1 MMLLNVVVKTVL
13 ILAVVLCM
21 AVPFLIECHRFSRDK
36 ERKISYKRL
45 RVVIY
50 TGIYIVA
57 VTVAMYFLKEVL
69 LWLEGTSFIQWIV
82 KKAAISDRASY
93 LGKLTVAV
101 IVNVAIGALYVF
113 LGGFV
118 RIGLKKKSLD
128 VPRDPEKGF
137 TRGQEFERKVILFF
151 HKESWFFVARILKH
165 LTILLAVMYAAI
177 FVTYWIPAVFDAK
190 WIPYEFIS
198 MLFGAGYVY
207 PTITLLGLMEAY
219 FFLAGIERLE
229 DECPPLAEADPD
241 ALHSPEVDLQ
251 EIDEA
256 MREQYKQYFVCDV
269 DVSVAVQQDISY
281 ANHSKVTKFIAQ
293 AVANDKRNPKVARE
307 IYLDCLDKLV
317 ESEKS
322 LLINGNFFSEF
333 SMYYLRYLSVVVS
346 RGDTVLFI
354 CNSDSQ
360 INSVYEYLA
369 QGMAELASIYCPKT
383 HGETVDYDDPIWRI
397 AKVSGEHGDVRDATS
412 DEGQILVTSL
422 SYVCSARFEERH
434 KEFASM
440 VDSVV
445 LVDALNTVNKYN
457 RQLSILNTRLKHIAH
472 VQAQTI
478 RNTQALAEGMK
489 KLRYLSRHIRYV
501 CFDDSRV
508 AGLDKVLKNKLE
520 VDFDTA
526 DIMRYSPLTLV
537 RCYNYEG
544 RANEEGRVRASQYV
558 RTEERLS
565 QVLDM
570 AIFCLSKKVSNVT
583 IYSDDVIPYA
593 GFLETLKSNQGQLT
607 ATIDANR
614 LHINKQY
621 YNPNEYSVIIVMNSR
636 ANLPATL
643 RSCASLAPDKPTLIV
658 VLSQPYMLRNYYV
671 GCINDIWSSN
681 QFERIP
687 VVEGT
692 LKDIAQKIL
701 IKAGTGGITQKEI
714 LYLAADVPQLSEYAQ
729 NENVNA
735 ILRAVLDVYGE
746 SARGLDLFN
755 YFEYASTHD
764 FNENGV
770 FSPEDRVFLR
780 RGGNLFESINGRDM
794 AVMVAGGK
802 EIILPLPRNRI
813 TQNYI
818 AGQNLIHNGDVYR
831 IQKIDAER
839 GRIYAHLAVGGHN
852 TESYRY
858 VQAREYRVVMDAEQM
873 ERVFPAKMVHLATE
887 LGDVCVNDVRIDV
900 LRLPMEVVTKSYYEI
915 KSDTLNVY
923 DSKKRD
929 INEPG
934 NDELAKQTYRRYG
947 RIDHP
952 FYTSGKLFGS
962 SSHMNSKDRGALVMT
977 LRLTG
982 RFGPD
987 CNKTMALAAVM
998 LNELLHTMFPS
1009 VADSVVVCPR
1019 FSGELTDED
1028 VGRAL
1033 AMLPTLT
1040 VDGDVEPAEKD
1051 VFELYIIE
1059 DCTTDL
1065 GVVSVLM
1072 SSGSDVLR
1080 TLFTPIWKYL
1090 QWHASEGDSTTYL
1103 HAGLDHEPT
1112 CFDFASLKQLVEQIC
1127 DNKHDMVFADIESV
1141 IEYEV
1146 CDFCGKRHLK
1156 CEEVV
1161 DGRKMCHECAEN
1173 IVGNNKKILKAHLD
1187 RARMF
1192 LESTYGIELDDD
1204 YEFCFESTVK
1214 IANTLRQNRRL
1225 RRRDADIPVR
1235 SYIDDRKKVHAEY
1248 SIPSINLSEL
1258 LIRDLT
1264 HTWQLRHTPA
1274 LAEDLSSGHM
1284 ALVVTQYLKFLGQHS
1299 LAAVRANHLE
1309 SANTAAGEG
1318 YRKLVHA
1325 LLVHPQ
1331 FRNNPFRYL
1340 LDPKDDDGQ
1349 SETGEGGTL
1358 PPVPGEVGAC
1368 GLPYAVDEPD
1378 RAKAGEMPYL
1388 YRERLSTNCRAAYDA
1403 MVEAIQRHE
1412 PQITVSGCSF
1422 EELCDVSTT
1431 IRFDHPEL
1439 FWYKKLSMTGDRV
1452 DLIYG
1457 ATESE
1462 RAELQVRIDEVVA
1475 KYLEGIDDSMSAY
1488 DVAVRLHAKL
1498 IASVDY
1504 DTIALNRTKKNDA
1517 ESNGIDYLR
1526 TICGVFLNGKAVC
1539 EGYARAMQYLLHKCG
1554 IECAEVAGNT
1564 FEEDGSAGEAHAWN
1578 ILKIDGE
1585 YYYMDVTWDDSS
1597 DTIQTVKETD
1607 MGFNYFCVTTEELFR
1622 TRRIDLTPVEPPLC
1636 TATAAN
1642 YYTHNN
1648 LVLNTYSMERIKA
1661 IAADAA
1667 AKGQTFF
1674 TIKLSTAELYEETLR
1689 RLFVEGDEFAE
1700 AVREAAKVDKKIA
1713 TGSCRYSHNKPI
1725 RTITVR
1731 FKYK

>member
-1 MMLLNVVVKTVL
+1 MMLLKVVVKTVL

-21 AVPFLIECHRFSRDK
+21 AVPFLIEYYSFSRDK
-36 ERKISYKRL
+36 TRKISYKRL
-45 RVVIY
+45 RIVIY

-69 LWLEGTSFIQWIV
+69 LWLESTSFVQWIV
-82 KKAAISDRASY
+82 RKAAISDRASY

-113 LGGFV
+113 LGRFV
-118 RIGLKKKSLD
+118 RIGLKKKTLD
-128 VPRDPEKGF
+128 VPDDPEEGF
-137 TRGQEFERKVILFF
+137 SRKQEFERKIILFF
-151 HKESWFFVARILKH
+151 YNETWFFVARILKY
-165 LTILLAVMYAAI
+165 LTVLLSVMYAAI
-177 FVTYWIPAVFDAK
+177 FVTYWIPAVFDAT

-219 FFLAGIERLE
+219 FFLSGIEQLE
-229 DECPPLAEADPD
+229 KECPELLEEDPD
-241 ALHSPEVDLQ
+241 ALRSPEVVLQ

-256 MREQYKQYFVCDV
+256 MREQYKQYFACDV
-269 DVSVAVQQDISY
+269 DISVAVQQDIPY
-281 ANHSKVTKFIAQ
+281 ANHSNVTKFIAQ
-293 AVANDKRNPKVARE
+293 AVANDKRNPQEARE

-317 ESEKS
+317 ASEKS
-322 LLINGNFFSEF
+322 ILINGNFFSEF
-333 SMYYLRYLSVVVS
+333 SMYYLRYLSIVVS

-354 CNSDSQ
+354 CNSESQ
-360 INSVYEYLA
+360 INSVYEYLM
-369 QGMAELASIYCPKT
+369 QGMSELASIYCRASR
-383 HGETVDYDDPIWRI
+383 GEVVDYDDPIWRI
-397 AKVSGEHGDVRDATS
+397 AKVSGEHSDVKDASS
-412 DEGQILVTSL
+412 DECQILVTSL
-422 SYVCSARFEERH
+422 SYVCSLRFEERH
-434 KEFASM
+434 KEFVSM

-472 VQAQTI
+472 VHANSVKKDLNPTD
-478 RNTQALAEGMK
+478 AMK
-489 KLRYLSRHIRYV
+489 KLRYLSRQVRYV

-526 DIMRYSPLTLV
+526 DVMRYSPLTLL

-544 RANEEGRVRASQYV
+544 RSNDEGRVQVSQYV
-558 RTEERLS
+558 RTEEMLGR
-565 QVLDM
+565 VLDM
-570 AIFCLSKKVSNVT
+570 AIFCLGKKVSNVT
-583 IYSDDVIPYA
+583 VYADNVIPYA
-593 GFLETLKSNQGQLT
+593 GFVESLQSNQGQLT
-607 ATIDANR
+607 VKVDTKCI
-614 LHINKQY
+614 HINKQY
-621 YNPNEYSVIIVMNSR
+621 YNPNEYSVIIVMNSS

-643 RSCASLAPDKPTLIV
+643 RSYASMAADKPTLIV
-658 VLSQPYMLRNYYV
+658 VLSRPYMLRNYYMS
-671 GCINDIWSSN
+671 CINDIWSSN

-687 VVEGT
+687 VAEGT

-701 IKAGTGGITQKEI
+701 IKAGTGGITRKEI
-714 LYLAADVPQLSEYAQ
+714 LNLAADVTRLSEYAQ

-746 SARGLDLFN
+746 AGGGLDLFN

-770 FSPEDRVFLR
+770 FTPEDRVFLR
-780 RGGNLFESINGRDM
+780 RGGKLFESINGRDM
-794 AVMVAGGK
+794 AVMVAGGE

-818 AGQNLIHNGDVYR
+818 AGQNLIHNGEVYR
-831 IQKIDAER
+831 IQKIDVEK

-852 TESYRY
+852 TEVYQY
-858 VQAREYRVVMDAEQM
+858 AQVREYRVVMDADQI
-873 ERVFPAKMVHLATE
+873 ERVFPAKMVTLATE
-887 LGDVCVNDVRIDV
+887 LSGVCVNDVHIDV
-900 LRLPMEVVTKSYYEI
+900 LRVPMEVLTGSYYEI
-915 KSDTLNVY
+915 KVDTLSVDNKPRNI
-923 DSKKRD
+923 SA
-929 INEPG
+929 PG

-962 SSHMNSKDRGALVMT
+962 SSHMNSEDRGALVMT
-977 LRLTG
+977 VRLTG
-982 RFGPD
+982 QFGPD

-998 LNELLHTMFPS
+998 LNELLRTMFPS

-1019 FSGELTDED
+1019 LKGEMTDED
-1028 VGRAL
+1028 AEKVL
-1033 AMLPTLT
+1033 ARLPTLT
-1040 VDGDVEPAEKD
+1040 VIGDSEPAQED
-1051 VFELYIIE
+1051 VFELFIIE
-1059 DCTTDL
+1059 DCATDL

-1080 TLFTPIWKYL
+1080 TLFAPIWKYL
-1090 QWHASEGDSTTYL
+1090 QWYETAGDNKTYL
-1103 HAGLDHEPT
+1103 YAGLDHEPT
-1112 CFDFASLKQLVEQIC
+1112 CFDFASLKKLVEQIC
-1127 DNKHDMVFADIESV
+1127 DNKHDVTFADIESV

-1146 CDFCGKRHLK
+1146 CDFCGKRFLK
-1156 CEEVV
+1156 CEEMV

-1173 IVGNNKKILKAHLD
+1173 IVGNDKKILKAHLD

-1214 IANTLRQNRRL
+1214 IANTMKQNRKL

-1284 ALVVTQYLKFLGQHS
+1284 ALVVTQYLRFLGQHS

-1309 SANTAAGEG
+1309 SANTVAGEG

-1331 FRNNPFRYL
+1331 FGNNPFRYL
-1340 LDPKDDDGQ
+1340 LDPKDDDEGY
-1349 SETGEGGTL
+1349 ETGEEGTP
-1358 PPVPGEVGAC
+1358 PPVPGEIGDC

-1378 RAKAGEMPYL
+1378 RAKPGEMPYL
-1388 YRERLSTNCRAAYDA
+1388 YRERLSPNCRAAYDA

-1412 PQITVSGCSF
+1412 PHASACGCSLEDIKKVF
-1422 EELCDVSTT
+1422 QL
-1431 IRFDHPEL
+1431 ILFDHPEF
-1439 FWYKKLSMTGDRV
+1439 FWLQNGFAFGNDQVNLNYSV
-1452 DLIYG
+1452 
-1457 ATESE
+1457 TESE
-1462 RAELQVRIDEVVA
+1462 RADLQVRIDEVVA
-1475 KYLEGIDDSMSAY
+1475 KYLSGIDDSMSAY

-1504 DTIALNRTKKNDA
+1504 DTIALNRTKQQT
-1517 ESNGIDYLR
+1517 ETNGIDYLR

-1564 FEEDGSAGEAHAWN
+1564 FEEDGTKGEPHAWN

-1597 DTIQTVKETD
+1597 DTIQAVKVTD
-1607 MGFNYFCVTTEELFR
+1607 MGFNYFCITTEELLR
-1622 TRRIDLTPVEPPLC
+1622 TRRIDLNPVEPPLC

-1648 LVLNTYSMERIKA
+1648 LVLNTYSMERIKS

-1667 AKGQTFF
+1667 ARKQTFF

-1689 RLFVEGDEFAE
+1689 RLFVEGDEFSE
-1700 AVREAAKVDKKIA
+1700 AVRAAAKVDKRIA
-1713 TGSCRYSHNKPI
+1713 TDSCRYSHNKPL
-1725 RTITVR
+1725 RTVTVR